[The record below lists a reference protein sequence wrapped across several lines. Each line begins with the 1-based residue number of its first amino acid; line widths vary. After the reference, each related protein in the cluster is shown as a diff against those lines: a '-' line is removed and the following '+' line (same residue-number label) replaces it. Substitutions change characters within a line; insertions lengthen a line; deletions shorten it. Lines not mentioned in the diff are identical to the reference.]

1 MEFKSG
7 PIRFQVGA
15 KPRDREA
22 DRATLREIEAKLDAD
37 EVEAAV
43 AMAEAALK
51 DGLEHPLTF
60 NLAAE
65 RLEGEA
71 RFEEALLLLERG
83 HSMAPD
89 DLALRQALGLCLFR
103 LQRFAAAL
111 PHFDAMIAAEP
122 DFAPSHAA
130 RGAALD
136 ALGRSDEAEGAFR
149 RAADLQPGNLLAL
162 AGLAST
168 ASRAGHHAEA
178 RGFAEQVLAVEP
190 GYPDAILVL
199 ARADLADGD
208 FTGAEARLHS
218 VVADERTP
226 EGQRELAQSLIDD
239 IAPSSERKF
248 DA

>member
-1 MEFKSG
+1 
-7 PIRFQVGA
+7 
-15 KPRDREA
+15 
-22 DRATLREIEAKLDAD
+22 
-37 EVEAAV
+37 
-43 AMAEAALK
+43 
-51 DGLEHPLTF
+51 
-60 NLAAE
+60 
-65 RLEGEA
+65 
-71 RFEEALLLLERG
+71 
-83 HSMAPD
+83 
-89 DLALRQALGLCLFR
+89 
-103 LQRFAAAL
+103 
-111 PHFDAMIAAEP
+111 MIAAEP